1 MTRIRRIIADKTKK
15 GQRNPLNPRHP
26 RSINPHTDVKTA
38 LGEFISQ

>member
-26 RSINPHTDVKTA
+26 VRQAKP
-38 LGEFISQ
+38 G